1 MPAAQL
7 RTWSAIVPLTVLA
20 GLLACASPP
29 AAAARADAKGDS
41 AKTDAKPAKSDADKS
56 SAKPSGPHKDLSQDG
71 QLLDRVVALVNDG
84 LVLESEL
91 DSQTTEITARL
102 RSQNVALPSSD
113 VMRAQVLD
121 RLVLEEIQAQRA
133 DRAGIKVSDEQVNAA
148 MDDIAKRQ
156 NIRLDQLP
164 ATLAAEGVDY
174 ATYRNELKREIA
186 RQILRSRDVIQRITV
201 TPRELE
207 QYLEHEKKTASAAN
221 EYNVSHILIPVA
233 QDATPA
239 QLAAAT
245 KRAQDIVER
254 TRSGED
260 FGKLAVTYSA
270 SETALDG
277 GALGW
282 RKGTELPTFLADV
295 IARMKPGDVS
305 DVLQTP
311 SGFHIVRLNET
322 RAAGGP
328 QIVQQVH
335 LRHIL
340 LKTSEIEDDATV
352 RQKLS
357 HMRDQVL
364 SGKEDFAVLAKT
376 NSQDASSAV
385 NGGDL
390 GWTQAGT
397 FVPEFA
403 ATAESLKQDEISQPF
418 RTQFGWNIVQML
430 GHRDFDNTADAARER
445 AYEALRDSRVEEATE
460 LWLQQIRDE
469 SFIELRL

>member
-1 MPAAQL
+1 MRRSVL
-7 RTWSAIVPLTVLA
+7 RTIAGLSALGSLAVWAVLA
-20 GLLACASPP
+20 AAPTSTDTSSHTATP
-29 AAAARADAKGDS
+29 AT
-41 AKTDAKPAKSDADKS
+41 TDT
-56 SAKPSGPHKDLSQDG
+56 GPHKDISTHG
-71 QLLDRVVALVNDG
+71 MLLDRVVALVNDG

-91 DSQTTEITARL
+91 DGQTREISARL
-102 RSQNVALPSSD
+102 RGQNVALPSSD
-113 VMRAQVLD
+113 VMRQQVLD

-156 NIRLDQLP
+156 NITLEQLP
-164 ATLAAEGVDY
+164 AKLASEGIDY
-174 ATYRNELKREIA
+174 PEYRIELKREIA
-186 RQILRSRDVIQRITV
+186 RQILRSRDVIQRITI
-201 TPRELE
+201 TPHELD
-207 QYLEHEKKTASAAN
+207 QYLEHQKKTASAAN
-221 EYNVSHILIPVA
+221 EYNVSHILIAVA

-239 QLAAAT
+239 QLAQAN
-245 KRAQDIVER
+245 KRAQEIDER
-254 TRSGED
+254 ARNGED
-260 FGKLAVTYSA
+260 FGKLAITYSA

-305 DVLQTP
+305 EILQTP
-311 SGFHIVRLNET
+311 SGFHIVRLNES
-322 RAAGGP
+322 RAAGGA
-328 QIVQQVH
+328 QIIQQVH

-352 RQKLS
+352 RQKLAR
-357 HMRDQVL
+357 MRDQIV

-376 NSQDASSAV
+376 NSQDSASAV

-390 GWTQAGT
+390 GWTQADS

-403 ATAESLKQDEISQPF
+403 AVAEALKPNEISQPF
-418 RTQFGWNIVQML
+418 RSQYGWHLMQML

-445 AYEALRDSRVEEATE
+445 AFEALRDSRVEEATE

-469 SFIELRL
+469 SYVELRL